1 MLPSGIQGTYSQSQ
15 QDQDG
20 ITQCPQC
27 RMAYIK
33 DKEDESVQCNLCGIM
48 FCFRCACLLGPAR
61 AHGNHYHR
69 PQCKF
74 YAIYDGKDDKIEK
87 KCTECIRLGVK
98 CMPPKNL
105 RVPQRVDPDEA
116 Y

>member
-1 MLPSGIQGTYSQSQ
+1 METIIIDL
-15 QDQDG
+15 
-20 ITQCPQC
+20 
-27 RMAYIK
+27 
-33 DKEDESVQCNLCGIM
+33 SVN
-48 FCFRCACLLGPAR
+48 FT
-61 AHGNHYHR
+61 
-69 PQCKF
+69 
-74 YAIYDGKDDKIEK
+74 IYDGKDDKIEK